1 MVMTIA
7 FTQIQGNLFAFCF
20 ALFFF
25 FLLLFI
31 IIIIMLHTYLTH
43 ITNIYFL
50 EK

>member
-1 MVMTIA
+1 MVMTIS
-7 FTQIQGNLFAFCF
+7 FIQIQGNLFAFCF

-31 IIIIMLHTYLTH
+31 IIIMLHTYLTH
-43 ITNIYFL
+43 IINIYFL